1 MKPASLN
8 EIKKELNALDV
19 DSLQQ
24 ICLKLGRYKKE
35 NKELLT
41 YLLFEAQHEAAYVS
55 GIKAEIDD
63 MFKTLPA
70 GNVYYIKKTLRK
82 IIRYV
87 NRQVKYSGIPATEL
101 EVRIYL
107 SQQIR
112 AAHVPLKQGT
122 VLFNMYQQQLNKM
135 QQIISK
141 LPEDLQFDYAS
152 DMKDLVVGQV
162 S

>member
-8 EIKKELNALDV
+8 EIKKELNTLDA
-19 DSLQQ
+19 DTLQQ

-41 YLLFEAQHEAAYVS
+41 YLLFEAQHEPAYVS
-55 GIKAEIDD
+55 GIQAEIDQ
-63 MFKTLPA
+63 MFQTLPT

-87 NRQVKYSGIPATEL
+87 NRQTKYSGVPATEL

-107 SQQIR
+107 CQQIR
-112 AAHVPLKQGT
+112 AARVPLREGT
-122 VLFNMYQQQLNKM
+122 VLYNMYRQQVNKI

-152 DMKDLVVGQV
+152 EIKIL
-162 S
+162 